1 MNKGKNKTINDQIK
15 TVNINRKA
23 DLRLHCL
30 LSFII
35 FGNLG
40 VEILKIFNFLIKNL
54 NIKRLRS
61 FLMLKTIKY

>member
-54 NIKRLRS
+54 NIK
-61 FLMLKTIKY
+61 